1 LSAATVVEIALW
13 VLNKVRVKVWTA
25 LIALYAARVELG
37 AARIINILDEGENIA
52 LNTARIADLC
62 G

>member
-1 LSAATVVEIALW
+1 MSTATIVDVALW

-25 LIALYAARVELG
+25 LVALYAARVELG
-37 AARIINILDEGENIA
+37 AARVINILDEGENVA
-52 LNTARIADLC
+52 LNTARVADLC